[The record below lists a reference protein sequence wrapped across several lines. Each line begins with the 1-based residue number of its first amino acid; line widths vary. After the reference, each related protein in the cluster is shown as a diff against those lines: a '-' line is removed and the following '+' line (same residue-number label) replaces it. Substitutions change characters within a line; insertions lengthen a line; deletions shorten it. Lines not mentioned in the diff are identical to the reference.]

1 MAVNKMRDVRYQYF
15 KRQVEQRCER
25 SWGNI
30 HLDCQEA
37 IFNYLVYGWEPGGF
51 LTAVMANDLYRAATV
66 SDIANVN
73 NLAYV
78 AKFVVYAL
86 PQACYGNYDQ
96 IKNWLQLTD
105 QAREEILVVAE
116 LLPDTFQLIKF
127 MSEEHTDPSF

>member
-1 MAVNKMRDVRYQYF
+1 MRDVRYQYF
-15 KRQVEQRCER
+15 KRQCEQK
-25 SWGNI
+25 
-30 HLDCQEA
+30 HLRIWAHITMQCQEA

-66 SDIANVN
+66 SDIANVD

-105 QAREEILVVAE
+105 QAREKILVAAQ
-116 LLPDTFQLIKF
+116 LLPDTFELIKF
-127 MSEEHTDPSF
+127 MSEEQSAPSF

>member
-1 MAVNKMRDVRYQYF
+1 MRDVRYQYF
-15 KRQVEQRCER
+15 KRQCEKKYQRF
-25 SWGNI
+25 WGNV

-37 IFNYLVYGWEPGGF
+37 IFGYLVYGWETGGF
-51 LTAVMANDLYRAATV
+51 LTAVLANDLYRAATV
-66 SDIANVN
+66 ADIVNVDH
-73 NLAYV
+73 LAYV

-96 IKNWLQLTD
+96 VKNWLQLTD
-105 QAREEILVVAE
+105 QAREEILVAAE

>member
-1 MAVNKMRDVRYQYF
+1 MRDVRYQYF
-15 KRQVEQRCER
+15 KRQVEQK
-25 SWGNI
+25 
-30 HLDCQEA
+30 HLRIWTHITMECQEA
-37 IFNYLVYGWEPGGF
+37 IFGYLVYGWEPGGF

-66 SDIANVN
+66 SDIANVD

-96 IKNWLQLTD
+96 IKNWLRLTD
-105 QAREEILVVAE
+105 EEREAMLVALD

>member
-1 MAVNKMRDVRYQYF
+1 MRDVRYQYF
-15 KRQVEQRCER
+15 KRQCEQT
-25 SWGNI
+25 
-30 HLDCQEA
+30 HLRIWAHITMDCQEA

-66 SDIANVN
+66 ADIANVDH
-73 NLAYV
+73 LAYV

-105 QAREEILVVAE
+105 QAREEILVALD

-127 MSEEHTDPSF
+127 MSEECTDPSF